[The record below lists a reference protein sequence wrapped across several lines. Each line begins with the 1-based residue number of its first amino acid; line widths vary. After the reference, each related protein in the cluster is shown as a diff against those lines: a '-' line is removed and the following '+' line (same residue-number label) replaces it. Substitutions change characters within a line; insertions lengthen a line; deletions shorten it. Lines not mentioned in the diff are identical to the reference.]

1 MAGYAAGY
9 SSHPLFL
16 YVGVRTGGMLFGAMG
31 SSEGWTDSGSVPDI
45 NAGFVDGM
53 IEREVDRVNGEIE
66 KVIDL
71 VGGFLK

>member
-1 MAGYAAGY
+1 
-9 SSHPLFL
+9 
-16 YVGVRTGGMLFGAMG
+16 MLFGAMG